1 MKSQNITAHF
11 RNKSVPVVMN
21 FDDCH
26 FELTVTI
33 KTWYICYPPNE

>member
-1 MKSQNITAHF
+1 MKSQNITTHF
-11 RNKSVPVVMN
+11 RKKKSAPVVMN

-33 KTWYICYPPNE
+33 KT